1 MLTQMRKQP
10 LGFPAPHRSCAA
22 KKGEKAELLLELT
35 QPSLLARASVSN
47 RAQMGGTISTQV
59 GKVQL
64 QPGTYK
70 VEWQHTGPN
79 SQVTFL
85 QGKKVVT
92 TVAATIKTS
101 DPQVHQDDVI
111 TDQASSNREILR
123 EIDFSHGKD
132 AVILHKGA

>member
-1 MLTQMRKQP
+1 MRFLRYCAPLFMAALMLPVMA
-10 LGFPAPHRSCAA
+10 F
-22 KKGEKAELLLELT
+22 
-35 QPSLLARASVSN
+35 ARNTNEHSIQLSD
-47 RAQMGGTISTQV
+47 TTQV

-92 TVAATIKTS
+92 TVAATIKTG